1 MHGCPTVDVFRRT
14 TASIKVGRVSLALS
28 LAIGLIATVGTGPV
42 SAESATCGGSEATIG
57 GTDASEEI
65 TGTPAAD
72 VILGLSGDELALL
85 CVEVEDEWFAIV
97 RYRGDEE
104 PRVFLSDAHA
114 ILSDSL
120 GELFAEFAGVAPD
133 KEGNGLGVKP
143 SGDFELLSDL
153 GVSSE
158 ELLEL
163 SMEEGV
169 LPADILSVIA
179 ERLSL
184 DRKSVV

>member
-1 MHGCPTVDVFRRT
+1 MASNTFSAAFVRT
-14 TASIKVGRVSLALS
+14 TDGWSG
-28 LAIGLIATVGTGPV
+28 
-42 SAESATCGGSEATIG
+42 AEVDL
-57 GTDASEEI
+57 TDAEI
-65 TGTPAAD
+65 VDDFGDAVTEA
-72 VILGLSGDELALL
+72 LGLTGDELALL

-97 RYRGDEE
+97 RYRGDDE

-114 ILSDSL
+114 VPSNRL
-120 GELFAEFAGVAPD
+120 GELFAEFAGVVPD
-133 KEGNGLGVKP
+133 KEANELGVRP
-143 SGDFELLSDL
+143 AGDFEALSDL

-179 ERLSL
+179 ERLSFADEL
-184 DRKSVV
+184 DRLR

>member
-1 MHGCPTVDVFRRT
+1 MASNTFSAAFVRTEDGWSGAEVD
-14 TASIKVGRVSLALS
+14 LS
-28 LAIGLIATVGTGPV
+28 A
-42 SAESATCGGSEATIG
+42 AEFVDDLG
-57 GTDASEEI
+57 DAVQES
-65 TGTPAAD
+65 
-72 VILGLSGDELALL
+72 LGLVGDELALL
-85 CVEVEDEWFAIV
+85 CVEVEDEWFAIA
-97 RYRGDEE
+97 RYTGEEE

-114 ILSDSL
+114 SLTDTL

-169 LPADILSVIA
+169 LPADVLSVIA
-179 ERLSL
+179 ERLAFADEL
-184 DRKSVV
+184 DRLR